1 MSNKL
6 KASATVLIN
15 TLAQSKK
22 AAGIRVYNLSVGE
35 PKMTTPEVV
44 REGAI
49 KFIEAGDIPYPS
61 PAGLNDLRS
70 AAANW
75 MNQSYA
81 TNYKAEECIITTGGK
96 FAIYLMLQYLCG
108 SNSPLKTNPTDKIS
122 VIIQAPYWVSYPS
135 ITKIM
140 DANPVIVNSTE
151 TGGWKLTPEMLK
163 AAYTPECKI
172 LMLNNG
178 VNPTGIIYTRSEMQ
192 ALMATANELGL
203 LVISDE
209 VYSALVYTN
218 DEYVSCG
225 SFPEYKDNVVVVQ
238 SASKSFA
245 MTGWRVGFLFCRKDL
260 IDVMSALSTQSTTG
274 VSLICQHGALAAFK
288 NAKQINAWV
297 RDTMKIRRDIFV
309 DSFRKHFGIQL
320 EYPKATLYV
329 FASLDS
335 LGVKNLSDEEFCI
348 RALEEANVATVPGS
362 AFGQPGYVRFSYGAD
377 EGDLD
382 GGLENLAK
390 FIKSLN

>member
-35 PKMTTPEVV
+35 PKMITPEVV
-44 REGAI
+44 RQGAS
-49 KFIEAGDIPYPS
+49 KFIEVGDIPYPS
-61 PAGLNDLRS
+61 PAGLNELRL

-81 TNYKAEECIITTGGK
+81 TDYKTEECIITTGGK

-108 SNSPLKTNPTDKIS
+108 SNSPLKANPTDKIS

-140 DANPVIVNSTE
+140 DATPVIINSTE
-151 TGGWKLTPEMLK
+151 AGGWKLTPEMLK

-192 ALMATANELGL
+192 ALLAAANKLGL

-209 VYSALVYTN
+209 VYSALVYTD

-245 MTGWRVGFLFCRKDL
+245 MTGWRVGFLFAKKDL

-288 NAKQINAWV
+288 NAEKINAWV

-335 LGVKNLSDEEFCI
+335 LGVKNLSDEDFCI

-377 EGDLD
+377 ESDLD

>member
-35 PKMTTPEVV
+35 PKMITPEVV
-44 REGAI
+44 RQGAS
-49 KFIEAGDIPYPS
+49 KFIEVGDIPYPS
-61 PAGLNDLRS
+61 PAGLNELRL

-81 TNYKAEECIITTGGK
+81 TDYKTEECIITTGGK

-108 SNSPLKTNPTDKIS
+108 SNSPLKANPTDKIS

-140 DANPVIVNSTE
+140 DATPVIINSTE
-151 TGGWKLTPEMLK
+151 AGGWKLTPEMLK

-192 ALMATANELGL
+192 ALLAAANELGL

-209 VYSALVYTN
+209 VYSALVYTD

-245 MTGWRVGFLFCRKDL
+245 MTGWRVGFLFARKDL

-288 NAKQINAWV
+288 NAEKINAWV

-335 LGVKNLSDEEFCI
+335 LGVKNLSDEDFCI

-377 EGDLD
+377 ESDLD

>member
-44 REGAI
+44 RQGAI
-49 KFIEAGDIPYPS
+49 KFVEVGDIPYPS
-61 PAGLNDLRS
+61 PAGLNELRS

-75 MNQSYA
+75 MNQSYV

-108 SNSPLKTNPTDKIS
+108 SNSPLKADPTDKIS

-151 TGGWKLTPEMLK
+151 AGGWKLTPEMLK

-209 VYSALVYTN
+209 VYSALVYTD

-225 SFPEYKDNVVVVQ
+225 SFPEYKDNTIVIQ

-245 MTGWRVGFLFCRKDL
+245 MTGWRVGFLFARKDL

-288 NAKQINAWV
+288 NAEQINAWV
-297 RDTMKIRRDIFV
+297 RDTMKVRRDIFV

-329 FASLDS
+329 FASLAS
-335 LGVKNLSDEEFCI
+335 LGVKNLNDEEFCI

-390 FIKSLN
+390 FIKSL

>member
-35 PKMTTPEVV
+35 PKMITPEVV
-44 REGAI
+44 RQGAS
-49 KFIEAGDIPYPS
+49 KFIEVGDIPYPS
-61 PAGLNDLRS
+61 PAGLNELRL

-81 TNYKAEECIITTGGK
+81 TDYKTEECIITTGGK

-108 SNSPLKTNPTDKIS
+108 SNSPLKASSTDKIS

-140 DANPVIVNSTE
+140 DATPVIINSTE
-151 TGGWKLTPEMLK
+151 AGGWKLTPEMLK

-192 ALMATANELGL
+192 ALLAVANELGL

-209 VYSALVYTN
+209 VYSALVYTD

-245 MTGWRVGFLFCRKDL
+245 MTGWRVGFLFAKKDL

-288 NAKQINAWV
+288 NAEKINAWV

-335 LGVKNLSDEEFCI
+335 LGVKNLSDEDFCI

-377 EGDLD
+377 ESDLD

>member
-35 PKMTTPEVV
+35 PKMITPEVV
-44 REGAI
+44 RQGAS
-49 KFIEAGDIPYPS
+49 KFIEVGDIPYPS
-61 PAGLNDLRS
+61 PAGLNELRL

-81 TNYKAEECIITTGGK
+81 TDYKTEECIITTGGK

-108 SNSPLKTNPTDKIS
+108 SNSPLKANPTDKIS

-140 DANPVIVNSTE
+140 DATPVIINSTE
-151 TGGWKLTPEMLK
+151 AGGWKLTPEMLK

-192 ALMATANELGL
+192 ALLAAANELGL

-209 VYSALVYTN
+209 VYSALVYTD

-245 MTGWRVGFLFCRKDL
+245 MTGWRVGFLFAKKDL

-288 NAKQINAWV
+288 NAEKINAWV

-335 LGVKNLSDEEFCI
+335 LGVKNLSDEDFCI

-377 EGDLD
+377 ESDLD

>member
-44 REGAI
+44 RQGAI
-49 KFIEAGDIPYPS
+49 KFIEVGDIPYPS
-61 PAGLNDLRS
+61 PAGLNELRS

-108 SNSPLKTNPTDKIS
+108 SNSPLKANPTDKIS

-151 TGGWKLTPEMLK
+151 AGDWKLTPEMLK

-209 VYSALVYTN
+209 VYSALVYTD

-225 SFPEYKDNVVVVQ
+225 SFPEYKDNTVVIQ

-245 MTGWRVGFLFCRKDL
+245 MTGWRVGFLFARKDL

-288 NAKQINAWV
+288 NAEQINAWV
-297 RDTMKIRRDIFV
+297 RDTMKVRRDIFV

-329 FASLDS
+329 FASLAS

-390 FIKSLN
+390 FIKSL